1 MSPSAMTLD
10 FDILAFCNDI
20 QSRDLPL
27 SQTRFF
33 ARPRIRYFARPR
45 LSDWVLLEAI
55 DLGFEIVLKI
65 SSLSGN
71 YSWIWHLPS
80 FFRFSLPFL
89 FGLYTENKC
98 LLHRDRNFELGFIK
112 FCSAKEPRL
121 ARSRSTCSLVGMT
134 RLLQRRKDATRCNSA
149 RFDLIVSLIV
159 GIYNVVHECKPADI
173 PFTSRIWLSAF
184 LLRYVLQ
191 ESLARAAA
199 LLQGD

>member
-1 MSPSAMTLD
+1 MTLD

-65 SSLSGN
+65 SSSSGN

-80 FFRFSLPFL
+80 CFRFSLHFL

-98 LLHRDRNFELGFIK
+98 LLHRDRNVELGFIK

-121 ARSRSTCSLVGMT
+121 ARSRSTCSPVGMT
-134 RLLQRRKDATRCNSA
+134 R
-149 RFDLIVSLIV
+149 V
-159 GIYNVVHECKPADI
+159 
-173 PFTSRIWLSAF
+173 
-184 LLRYVLQ
+184 
-191 ESLARAAA
+191 AAPNPPPTTERP
-199 LLQGD
+199 